1 MKLQQITVE
10 TNRDGAMNS
19 ADDSLVEKVW
29 HDLDGQVSREQV
41 SQVVAEVAVGFQNA
55 SIKAFVP
62 IFVHKLALER
72 LKRLRNDKSHPAADR
87 VPVNGRQHHG

>member
-1 MKLQQITVE
+1 MKLQQIAVE
-10 TNRDGAMNS
+10 TNRDGAMNGL
-19 ADDSLVEKVW
+19 DDSLVEKIW

-41 SQVVAEVAVGFQNA
+41 GQVVAEVADGFQNV

-72 LKRLRNDKSHPAADR
+72 LKRLRNDKSHPAADQA
-87 VPVNGRQHHG
+87 PANGGQLHG